1 MEGGGDTS
9 CGVESVFS
17 EFGAVLGREAELR
30 EQLRVTVRELEQV
43 CQLCDHLVMPW

>member
-1 MEGGGDTS
+1 MDGGGENS

-43 CQLCDHLVMPW
+43 TPRSVRCVITW